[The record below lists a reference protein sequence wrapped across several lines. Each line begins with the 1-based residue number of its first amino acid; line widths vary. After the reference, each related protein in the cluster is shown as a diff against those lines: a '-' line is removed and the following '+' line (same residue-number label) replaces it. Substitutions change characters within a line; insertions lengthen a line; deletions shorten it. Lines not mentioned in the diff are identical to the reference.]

1 MTDAPNASTSF
12 EQGRYL
18 YCAVSAATEQS
29 LAVDG
34 IEGGS
39 VEVLTQQE
47 LGAVVQPV
55 DSLFDSDD
63 MTTIHQ
69 WLLSH
74 QRVVDAASE
83 SFGTPIPFRFD
94 TIITGGNEEVYNWLS
109 SHAAE
114 LTEALDS
121 FAGCGEYRIELEWD
135 EATIREEVTAE
146 DDELVDLTSR
156 INDAGK
162 GTGYLLEKQYEQQL
176 SDRLADRRTALAQT
190 LRERIADQAKAIKTL
205 DTTSTLLE
213 DTHTANSSSD
223 ESEQTTESVV
233 TLSVLAVRRNQD
245 AIGDVL
251 SEFASDPAL
260 SVTYTGPWPPY
271 SHAPT
276 IGEGDQ

>member
-1 MTDAPNASTSF
+1 MTDTPDASTSF
-12 EQGRYL
+12 ERGRYL
-18 YCAVSAATEQS
+18 FCAVQTDTEQS

-39 VEVLTQQE
+39 VEVLTRGD

-63 MTTIHQ
+63 MTTVHR

-83 SFGTPIPFRFD
+83 SFGTPVPFRFD
-94 TIITGGNEEVYNWLS
+94 TIIKGGDEEVYAWLR

-121 FAGCGEYRIELEWD
+121 FAGRGEYRIELEWD
-135 EATIREEVTAE
+135 EAIIREEVIAE

-162 GTGYLLEKQYEQQL
+162 GTGYLLEKQYKQQL

-190 LRERIADQAKAIKTL
+190 LRERIADQAKAIETL
-205 DTTSTLLE
+205 DTTSMLLE
-213 DTHTANSSSD
+213 NTHTDNSSSD

-233 TLSVLAVRRNQD
+233 TLSVLAARRNQD